1 MFWKI
6 FKIWKNYKKKKLA
19 KKLFKYGIIKFGAF
33 RLKLHEKNPDAPL
46 SPIYLDLRR
55 LQSLPKVMTK
65 TVKVL
70 KHLIKD
76 LSKNFNL
83 EFDCYAGL
91 PIAATPI
98 VAVLSHKTDIP
109 MITPRQPKSH
119 GTEGSIDGIFEAGQK
134 VLLVDDLITKADTK
148 FEGIRIVEVNDLIIA
163 AIVVLIDREQGGMEE
178 LRKSGYNAY
187 AVFGLRWLLQYY
199 LNKDFIE
206 EKRYNEI
213 IDYLA
218 NN

>member
-19 KKLFKYGIIKFGAF
+19 KKLFKHGIIKFGAF

-46 SPIYLDLRR
+46 SPIYIDLRR

-134 VLLVDDLITKADTK
+134 VL
-148 FEGIRIVEVNDLIIA
+148 IVEVNDLIIA

-178 LRKSGYNAY
+178 LRKSDYNAY

-199 LNKDFIE
+199 LNNDFIE
-206 EKRYNEI
+206 KEKYNEI
-213 IDYLA
+213 IDYLV